1 MLTKETI
8 KTLGFNSIQDLDP
21 KAINLIK
28 WDVIAESV
36 AMIIFAFTSPVIIIT
51 MMSSVDPIWYQI
63 SRLIEYGLGGL
74 INLWFNKNKL
84 TILRK
89 YFIHL
94 CILDC
99 VLTIYCN
106 IIFAHL
112 PNYRFIAISL
122 LNVLMSGMIFRI
134 IGDIMNNITNG
145 SDLSI
150 LNSRKEGFE
159 QISILLGTIS
169 IMIITYY
176 NIDFSCDMALTLQC
190 VALIIS
196 CLTSLFITRKLMK
209 YAKYED

>member
-1 MLTKETI
+1 
-8 KTLGFNSIQDLDP
+8 
-21 KAINLIK
+21 
-28 WDVIAESV
+28 
-36 AMIIFAFTSPVIIIT
+36 
-51 MMSSVDPIWYQI
+51 
-63 SRLIEYGLGGL
+63 
-74 INLWFNKNKL
+74 
-84 TILRK
+84 
-89 YFIHL
+89 
-94 CILDC
+94 
-99 VLTIYCN
+99 
-106 IIFAHL
+106 
-112 PNYRFIAISL
+112 
-122 LNVLMSGMIFRI
+122 
-134 IGDIMNNITNG
+134 MNNITNG